1 MSEMIRIPFHSTA
14 LLTTAEAADLLKC
27 SEQHVRNLIKRRRLA
42 AADIGGGGRPKWR
55 ITSKALEDYLA
66 ASTVGAR

>member
-1 MSEMIRIPFHSTA
+1 MTTLM
-14 LLTTAEAADLLKC
+14 TTAEAAELLKC

-55 ITSKALEDYLA
+55 ILRSELDRFLA
-66 ASTVGAR
+66 ESTVAKPR